1 MDVTH
6 PFQVLRQLWPDHACL
21 FNTKNFDLDSH
32 VSQRSSY
39 PDRLLG
45 IWRHLWGYGDR
56 DKHPYNTVFVPC
68 NSMVPLFLLSG
79 STMETVGPAIIPDP
93 SVDPADIDPS
103 WNIAFR
109 GDLEEEEEEEEG
121 QVTAEDESSLASA
134 LPGSPALSSAS
145 NETMDLDQGSDADTP
160 LDGARGAEILAQL
173 YPGETVE
180 L

>member
-1 MDVTH
+1 MSVYSLEIIPWVPKTADWCTEA
-6 PFQVLRQLWPDHACL
+6 LELDRQEP
-21 FNTKNFDLDSH
+21 
-32 VSQRSSY
+32 
-39 PDRLLG
+39 
-45 IWRHLWGYGDR
+45 WRAGWLHCPE
-56 DKHPYNTVFVPC
+56 KHPYNTVFVPC
-68 NSMVPLFLLSG
+68 NSMVPLFLPSG
-79 STMETVGPAIIPDP
+79 STMETVGPAVISDP
-93 SVDPADIDPS
+93 SVNPVDINLS

-121 QVTAEDESSLASA
+121 QVTVEDESSLVPA

-160 LDGARGAEILAQL
+160 LDGARGAEMLAQL